1 MRIKIHHETKYSYEA
16 PAQSMIQIL
25 RLTPRDY
32 DGQYVRRWRVDV
44 DHGGVLKKREDAFG
58 NIVFMLSGQGPISEF
73 TLTVD
78 GEVET
83 VDTAGIVRGGAERF
97 PPPLYLRETWLTRP
111 DENITA
117 FAQAAASSGGG
128 GRLDLLHRLLAATH
142 RQMVFDIGPTDA
154 ATTAAQAFALGRGV
168 CQDLSHVFIAA
179 ARSLGIPCRY
189 VGGYLLRSDG
199 TTQQEAGH
207 AWAEAFLPDLGWVGF
222 DPANGISPTDA
233 YIRVAIGLDYLGAA
247 PVRGSQ
253 VGGVCETLDVAV
265 NVSQASSQRQ
275 S

>member
-1 MRIKIHHETKYSYEA
+1 MRIKIHHETKYTYAA

-58 NIVFMLSGQGPISEF
+58 NIVYMLSGQGPISEF

-83 VDTAGIVRGGAERF
+83 ADMAGIVRGSVEPF
-97 PPPLYLRETWLTRP
+97 PPALYLRETPLTRP
-111 DENITA
+111 DEIIVG
-117 FAQAAASSGGG
+117 FARDTAASGGAK
-128 GRLDLLHRLLAATH
+128 LDVLHRLLAATH
-142 RQMVFDIGPTDA
+142 QKMVFDIGPTDA
-154 ATTAAQAFALGRGV
+154 TTTAAQAFKLGRGV
-168 CQDLSHVFIAA
+168 CQDLSHVFIGA

-207 AWAEAFLPDLGWVGF
+207 AWTEAYLPDLGWVGF

-253 VGGVCETLDVAV
+253 VGGAKETLNVAV